1 MSDHKVMLRYSDD
14 GGYNW
19 SNWKERSLG
28 EVGQYMKPVRFTRN
42 GDFIHRTYQISV
54 SSMTKRDML
63 TANAN
68 LIARTGI
75 R

>member
-1 MSDHKVMLRYSDD
+1 MYDRKVMVRYSDD

-28 EVGQYMKPVRFTRN
+28 ETGEYMKKIVFTR
-42 GDFIHRTYQISV
+42 GGEFIHRTYQIAV
-54 SSMTKRDML
+54 SSPVKRDFL

-68 LIARTGI
+68 LIGRTG
-75 R
+75 

>member
-1 MSDHKVMLRYSDD
+1 MHERKVMLRYSDD
-14 GGYNW
+14 GGYTW

-28 EVGQYMKPVRFTRN
+28 EIGQYMKPVRFTRN
-42 GDFIHRTYQISV
+42 GDFIHRTYEISV
-54 SSMTKRDML
+54 SSPVKRDLL

-68 LIARTGI
+68 LIGRTGI

>member
-1 MSDHKVMLRYSDD
+1 MSDRKVMLTYSDD
-14 GGYNW
+14 GGYNDG
-19 SNWKERSLG
+19 NTRERSLG
-28 EVGQYMKPVRFTRN
+28 EIGQYMKRVTFTRM
-42 GDFIHRTYQISV
+42 GDFTIRVYTISV
-54 SSMTKRDML
+54 ASPVKRDLL